1 MRDPFHTGHAE
12 RLAAAA
18 EARKA
23 LLAKMKPKP
32 AVTAPVL
39 ESRAARREKELEA
52 VRAARAQA
60 KAADERRIAAREAAA
75 LEAKRAERRDR
86 KAAFKAEQRAKRE
99 ARTALRGT
107 GQG

>member
-18 EARKA
+18 DAKKA

-32 AVTAPVL
+32 AVTAAVL
-39 ESRAARREKELEA
+39 ESRAERREKELEA
-52 VRAARAQA
+52 VRAARVQA
-60 KAADERRIAAREAAA
+60 RAADERRIAAREAAE
-75 LEAKRAERRDR
+75 LEAKRAERRER

-99 ARTALRGT
+99 AKSAIRRAG
-107 GQG
+107 G

>member
-18 EARKA
+18 DAKKA
-23 LLAKMKPKP
+23 LLSKMKPKP
-32 AVTAPVL
+32 TVTAAVL
-39 ESRAARREKELEA
+39 ESRAERREKELAE

-60 KAADERRIAAREAAA
+60 KAADERRIAAREAAQ

-99 ARTALRGT
+99 AKSAMRKVGRA
-107 GQG
+107 